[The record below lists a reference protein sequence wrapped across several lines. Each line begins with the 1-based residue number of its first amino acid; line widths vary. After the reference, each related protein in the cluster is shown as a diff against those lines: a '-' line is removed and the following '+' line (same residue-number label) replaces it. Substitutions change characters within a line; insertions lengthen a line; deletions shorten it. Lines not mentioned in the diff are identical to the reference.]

1 MKKSI
6 VFAAFL
12 SLFVL
17 ATVASAQKADKAA
30 AFSGTWNL
38 DTSKSDDAV
47 KTRFKSQTLTITQD
61 AENFKVSTKSEMAD
75 PPAGGGGGAGGAGG
89 GGGRPGG
96 GGFGGGGGGGDQSYS
111 FTKETSTERK
121 SQDGSMTFTTKTKA
135 TLSGNKVTVDSTTS
149 GGPNG
154 DTKSSTTY
162 ELSSDGKTLTVTRP
176 GRQGATTKSVY
187 TKG

>member
-1 MKKSI
+1 M
-6 VFAAFL
+6 AAIM

-17 ATVASAQKADKAA
+17 AIGVSAQDAKKGGS
-30 AFSGTWNL
+30 FSGTWNL

-61 AENFKVSTKSEMAD
+61 AENFKISTKSEMND
-75 PPAGGGGGAGGAGG
+75 PPAGGGGAGGGAGG
-89 GGGRPGG
+89 GGGRGMGG
-96 GGFGGGGGGGDQSYS
+96 GMGGPGDQSYS

-121 SQDGSMTFTTKTKA
+121 SPDGSMTFTSKTKA
-135 TLSGNKVTVDSTTS
+135 ELSGSKVTINTTTS

-154 DTKSSTTY
+154 ETKSATTY

>member
-1 MKKSI
+1 M
-6 VFAAFL
+6 AAIM

-17 ATVASAQKADKAA
+17 AIGVSAQDAKKGGS
-30 AFSGTWNL
+30 FSGTWNL

-61 AENFKVSTKSEMAD
+61 ADNFKVSSKSEMAD
-75 PPAGGGGGAGGAGG
+75 PPAGGGSGAGG
-89 GGGRPGG
+89 GGGRGPGG
-96 GGFGGGGGGGDQSYS
+96 GGMGGPGDQSYS

-121 SQDGSMTFTTKTKA
+121 SPDGSMTFTSKTKA
-135 TLSGNKVTVDSTTS
+135 ELSGSKVTINTTTS

-154 DTKSSTTY
+154 ETKSATTY